1 MYYFTNSIKIKSNS
15 SIIILSLI
23 ISSFIIFT
31 KGLPLYSTLNIDENK
46 IYKNINDDNFKIL
59 NNNNNYKVNA
69 TIIQQLTKY
78 NITTK
83 YITGEVIFTYNNI
96 YDNYNY
102 CKIIINI
109 SKQIKDSIIHNYIY
123 NSYYLGKEIKL
134 FCNNKECIEKQY
146 NQKYEVYEIFTC
158 HILNKNKINDEL

>member
-1 MYYFTNSIKIKSNS
+1 MYYFTNFIKIKSNS

-59 NNNNNYKVNA
+59 NNNYTVNA

-83 YITGEVIFTYNNI
+83 YINTETIFTYNNI
-96 YDNYNY
+96 FDNHYY
-102 CKIIINI
+102 CKIIIDI
-109 SKQIKDSIIHNYIY
+109 PKQIKDSMVYNYIY
-123 NSYYLGKEIKL
+123 TNYYLGKEIHL
-134 FCNNKECIEKQY
+134 FCNNKKCIEKQY